1 MFLVI
6 LSVVEC
12 GILHSV
18 YQKRSRWAAQYS
30 DKWFNKRKPIQW
42 KPLVITTCRHCSWKP
57 NDDSQLS
64 HFGRQSGLQILKRQT
79 SRRWLASYRSWEP
92 NDDRS
97 SSHYD
102 CQSGLP
108 VMERQTS
115 KRSVT
120 SWFSTMRGMQHRT
133 TGGKNGTSEV
143 IAFGWQIVP
152 RTAHSNRRWG
162 VIWWIIAIGT
172 SH

>member
-6 LSVVEC
+6 LSVTYRKNLSLDELH
-12 GILHSV
+12 ILTPN
-18 YQKRSRWAAQYS
+18 S
-30 DKWFNKRKPIQW
+30 DKCFNMRKPNQW

-97 SSHYD
+97 LSHYD

-108 VMERQTS
+108 VNVRRRKGLSPPGSQLRGACSTERLAEKWY
-115 KRSVT
+115 KRSYHLVD
-120 SWFSTMRGMQHRT
+120 
-133 TGGKNGTSEV
+133 GK
-143 IAFGWQIVP
+143 
-152 RTAHSNRRWG
+152 
-162 VIWWIIAIGT
+162 
-172 SH
+172 

>member
-6 LSVVEC
+6 LRV
-12 GILHSV
+12 I
-18 YQKRSRWAAQYS
+18 YQKRSRWAAQYDIQIVTS
-30 DKWFNKRKPIQW
+30 GSIIMRKPIQG

-57 NDDSQLS
+57 NDPSQLS

-92 NDDRS
+92 NDDRWL
-97 SSHYD
+97 SHYD

-108 VMERQTS
+108 VIKRQTS

-120 SWFSTMRGMQHRT
+120 SWFSTLCLRIVSHYTRHVKYLVTYLLTYLLMRGMQHRT
-133 TGGKNGTSEV
+133 TGGKAV
-143 IAFGWQIVP
+143 
-152 RTAHSNRRWG
+152 
-162 VIWWIIAIGT
+162 
-172 SH
+172 